1 MKSLSRAKHVLD
13 WALDGLV
20 GVTFFG
26 IAILVIVL
34 VIMRYV
40 FNTSIPGG
48 NEALRFAFIF
58 TTFLGAAV
66 LVGRREHIAIHLAT
80 RRFPMGV
87 RRACDV
93 VVHAV
98 IAAVSIYL
106 LILSFRWIAVTG
118 KNLAEE
124 LDFPLR
130 YVQIALPIGCG
141 LTALYTVVNMIEA
154 IFDKDWTGEEISE

>member
-1 MKSLSRAKHVLD
+1 MKSLGRAKHMLD

-40 FNTSIPGG
+40 FNSSIPGG

-66 LVGRREHIAIHLAT
+66 LAGRREHIAIHLLT
-80 RRFPMGV
+80 KRFPEGI

-93 VVHAV
+93 FSHAV
-98 IAAVSIYL
+98 IAASSAYL
-106 LILSFRWIAVTG
+106 LVLSFRWIGVTG
-118 KNLAEE
+118 TNLAEE
-124 LDFPLR
+124 LNFPLR
-130 YVQIALPIGCG
+130 YIQIALPIGCG
-141 LTALYTVVNMIEA
+141 LTALYAVINMLEA
-154 IFDKDWTGEEISE
+154 IFDPRWTGEMDE